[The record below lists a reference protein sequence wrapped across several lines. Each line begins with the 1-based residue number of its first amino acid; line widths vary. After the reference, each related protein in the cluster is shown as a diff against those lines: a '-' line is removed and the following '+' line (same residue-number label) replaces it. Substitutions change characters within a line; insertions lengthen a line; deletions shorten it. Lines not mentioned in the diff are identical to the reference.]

1 MQIETK
7 TILCRELKD
16 YTNSKRT
23 TPFSVIK
30 YTLNYESDIDDKNF
44 IDKIILEGQNLAN
57 AVHGGAANN
66 AAYIRPLARRLANG
80 VAGVLAE
87 HLWKKFI
94 NTDNDKIVVDFTFYT
109 SAANQID
116 LITNNK
122 KKKIEVR
129 SSFPRN
135 GIQFAVCHANY
146 QFDVIG
152 PYNNDYKI
160 GEIEKDFY
168 TRTLYHLQSCD
179 HFMPNLKK
187 DGFEVFLTGGATWE
201 MMFDNKIS
209 LVKDFI
215 PEDEMLNRSSKFRVV
230 PFSNALDSI
239 EIKKIIIQSDN
250 E

>member
-7 TILCRELKD
+7 TISCRELRD
-16 YTNSKRT
+16 YTNSKRI

-30 YTLNYESDIDDKNF
+30 YTLNYQSDIEDKNF
-44 IDKIILEGQNLAN
+44 IDQIILEGQNLAN

-66 AAYIRPLARRLANG
+66 ATYIRPLGRRLANG

-94 NTDNDKIVVDFTFYT
+94 NNDSDKIVVDFTLYAG
-109 SAANQID
+109 AANQID
-116 LITNNK
+116 LITDKK

-135 GIQFAVCHANY
+135 GIQFAVCHASY
-146 QFDVIG
+146 QFDIIG

-168 TRTLYHLQSCD
+168 TRTLYHLQSYND
-179 HFMPNLKK
+179 FMPNLIQ

-201 MMFDNKIS
+201 MMFDNRIS
-209 LVKDFI
+209 LIKDFI
-215 PEDEMLNRSSKFRVV
+215 PEDEMLNRSSEFRVV

-239 EIKKIIIQSDN
+239 EIKNLIIQSDN